1 MNYDVP
7 AYHHLPMLIHQH
19 LAMHPKMG
27 SSQRGGPS
35 MHAAWVPGVYA
46 AGLGQV
52 GWAMTPERH
61 LGRLPG
67 RMGTRG
73 VEMRPRQEGHRPA
86 LSSTREKT
94 GMVGE
99 GKGPVTRSLT
109 GQIKIWVSILRRWDL
124 EKVFKQECDVV
135 RLVSKKR
142 SLWLKGD
149 PAEEWRMEDYMGAGG
164 MFQVRGEVA

>member
-7 AYHHLPMLIHQH
+7 VYHHLPMLIHQD

-35 MHAAWVPGVYA
+35 MHAAWAPGVYA
-46 AGLGQV
+46 AGLGQAA
-52 GWAMTPERH
+52 WAMAPERH
-61 LGRLPG
+61 WGRLPG

-73 VEMRPRQEGHRPA
+73 VEMRPGQEGHRPA
-86 LSSTREKT
+86 LSRAREKT

-109 GQIKIWVSILRRWDL
+109 GQIKIWVSLLR
-124 EKVFKQECDVV
+124 
-135 RLVSKKR
+135 
-142 SLWLKGD
+142 
-149 PAEEWRMEDYMGAGG
+149 
-164 MFQVRGEVA
+164 